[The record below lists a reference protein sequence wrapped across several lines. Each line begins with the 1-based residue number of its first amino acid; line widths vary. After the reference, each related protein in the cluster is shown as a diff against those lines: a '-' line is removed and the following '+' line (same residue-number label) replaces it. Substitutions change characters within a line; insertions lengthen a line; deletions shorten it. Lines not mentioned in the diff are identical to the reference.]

1 MKTVS
6 LYLQQIKAHKT
17 FVEFTDGESTVKIP
31 GREIIEKKRVKG
43 RDFEVTVSK
52 RYADEEGL

>member
-6 LYLQQIKAHKT
+6 LYLQQIKAHKA

-31 GREIIEKKRVKG
+31 IREIIGKEREKGKNFK
-43 RDFEVTVSK
+43 VTVSK